1 MKIIRVLLVDDHA
14 IVRAG
19 LRALLETAGDIQV
32 IGEAENG
39 QQAVR
44 ETRRLQPDVVLLDLA
59 MPVLN
64 GAEAA
69 RQIADEVP
77 TAKVLIL
84 STYSDSQHVQQA
96 VEVGAAG
103 YLMKEDAASDLVQAV
118 HTACEDG
125 VSFSP
130 PAFKHLVEQCA
141 KSPVEGP
148 RNTTGTRALSGR
160 EVQVLQLIAEGN
172 GNKQIARLLC
182 ISCKTVEK
190 HRQAVMDKL
199 NLHKTASLTRYAVA
213 AGIIESG
220 QIPHWQPGSY
230 LRAENKSRLNGEE
243 ESQRLERCA
252 HNLLRAHGDG
262 RSGEQG
268 ADSNRD

>member
-1 MKIIRVLLVDDHA
+1 MKTIRVLLVDDHA

-77 TAKVLIL
+77 SARVLVL
-84 STYSDSQHVQQA
+84 STYSDDQHVQQA

-103 YLMKEDAASDLVQAV
+103 YLMKEAAANDLVQAV

-125 VSFSP
+125 ASFSP
-130 PAFKHLVEQCA
+130 PVLKHLMKQCA
-141 KSPVEGP
+141 KRPVDGP

-160 EVQVLQLIAEGN
+160 EVQVLQLIAEGY
-172 GNKQIARLLC
+172 GNKQIARLLF
-182 ISCKTVEK
+182 ISLKTVEK
-190 HRQAVMDKL
+190 HRQSVMDKL
-199 NLHKTASLTRYAVA
+199 NLHKTASLTRYAISS
-213 AGIIESG
+213 GIIESG
-220 QIPHWQPGSY
+220 QIPHWQPASFD
-230 LRAENKSRLNGEE
+230 RAVGRND
-243 ESQRLERCA
+243 CA
-252 HNLLRAHGDG
+252 QVARP
-262 RSGEQG
+262 
-268 ADSNRD
+268 